1 MRDDTLLRL
10 RATDAGFD
18 RSLPPAGEWLCF
30 AASGNLARLWLAG
43 DGRHHLAASG
53 PSAVT
58 NEVEPL
64 YGIAPWSGS
73 LPAGA
78 TAAWICVG
86 DVALDALCRRLAVL
100 GTVLP
105 DKPLQRFEAKVA
117 QAIGAELERQETQ
130 RIAEVRQRVG
140 QSEFREALFGYWG
153 GRCPISGV
161 TEPALLRASHAKPW
175 RDATDAER
183 LDVHNGLLL
192 AAHLD
197 AAFDQGL
204 IAVDA
209 SGLVLVSRRLGQ
221 PELRALGLQ
230 GEPPCIPLSD
240 RHQPYLAWHRQ
251 QLFAPNA

>member
-1 MRDDTLLRL
+1 MRDDTLLQL

-18 RSLPPAGEWLCF
+18 RSLPPEGEWLCF
-30 AASGNLARLWLAG
+30 AAAGSIVRLWLAG
-43 DGRHHLAASG
+43 DGRHHLVAAS

-58 NEVEPL
+58 EEVEPL
-64 YGIAPWSGS
+64 YGITPW
-73 LPAGA
+73 AGA
-78 TAAWICVG
+78 VPVGANSAWVCVG
-86 DVALDALCRRLAVL
+86 DAALDALCRRLAVL

-105 DKPLQRFEAKVA
+105 DQPLQRFEAKVA
-117 QAIGAELERQETQ
+117 LAVEADRERGHTE

-140 QSEFREALFGYWG
+140 QSEFRDALLGYWG

-175 RDATDAER
+175 REATDAER

-204 IAVDA
+204 IAVDP
-209 SGLVLVSRRLGQ
+209 SGVVLVARRLGQ
-221 PELRALGLQ
+221 PERRALGLD
-230 GEPPCIPLSD
+230 GAPPRIQLSD
-240 RHQPYLAWHRQ
+240 RHLPYLAWHRQ